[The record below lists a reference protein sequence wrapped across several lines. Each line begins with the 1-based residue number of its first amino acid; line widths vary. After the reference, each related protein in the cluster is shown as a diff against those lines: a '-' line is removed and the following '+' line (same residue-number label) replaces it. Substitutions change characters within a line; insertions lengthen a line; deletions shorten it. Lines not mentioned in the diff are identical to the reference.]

1 VQRFKLGNQFVR
13 AKDTLKPAGIM
24 DLIKFYN
31 IAEVCAAF
39 FVFGVTQW
47 LGLALVCKVL
57 GWAPVNVAITIDNH
71 PERE

>member
-1 VQRFKLGNQFVR
+1 
-13 AKDTLKPAGIM
+13 M

-31 IAEVCAAF
+31 IAKVCAAF

-57 GWAPVNVAITIDNH
+57 GWAPVNVSITIDNH